1 MVVKLILLASVCGL
15 GPSPEAQGTIRGT
28 VVNASARRIPVA
40 QATVV
45 LRAELGG
52 DLAPLEE
59 TTTDARGRFVF
70 RGLATG
76 SRVYLAGANR
86 AGVHYPG
93 PRVQLTPQHPSAEV
107 EIPVFDAV
115 GEPCPLVIRS
125 QEITVRPQP
134 GALRVTESLTIEN
147 PSATCYV
154 GKPPQEGAEPVTLA
168 LAIPPDFDRATFH
181 KEFFG
186 RRFSVLGGKLVTG
199 IPWPPGQQKVEL
211 TYVVPNGRRRGLW
224 ERSVDLPCSRLR
236 LCVETDKTGEVSC
249 NLPRTS
255 LDPGR
260 QIVFESSAET
270 LPSGYAIRLELGRV
284 PLPAIVYGRWL
295 AVAAL
300 AGLVG
305 WACLVVRRHRAR
317 SSRGGSQP
325 APTASQGDGVSPQE
339 AAGWHSARGRKGAAR
354 RRRKRAA

>member
-1 MVVKLILLASVCGL
+1 MLIDLLILASVCGL
-15 GPSPEAQGTIRGT
+15 GASPEAQGTIRGT
-28 VVNASARRIPVA
+28 VVNASAGRTPVA

-52 DLAPLEE
+52 DLVPLEE

-93 PRVQLTPQHPSAEV
+93 PRVQLTPQHPATEV

-115 GEPCPLVIRS
+115 GEPSPLVIRS

-154 GKPPQEGAEPVTLA
+154 GKPAQEGAEPVTLA
-168 LAIPPDFDRATFH
+168 MAIPPDFERATFH

-236 LCVETDKTGEVSC
+236 LCVETDKTGEVAC

-270 LPSGYAIRLELGRV
+270 LPPGYAIRLELGRV
-284 PLPAIVYGRWL
+284 PLPAVVYGRWL

-317 SSRGGSQP
+317 RSR
-325 APTASQGDGVSPQE
+325 ASPQ
-339 AAGWHSARGRKGAAR
+339 AALASPQAPAGRVSAKAGKRAAR
-354 RRRKRAA
+354 RRHKRAA

>member
-1 MVVKLILLASVCGL
+1 MVVKLILLASVAVAGA
-15 GPSPEAQGTIRGT
+15 SPEAQGTIRGT
-28 VVNASARRIPVA
+28 VVNASARRTPVA

-45 LRAELGG
+45 LRAEAGG
-52 DLAPLEE
+52 DLVPLEE

-70 RGLATG
+70 RRLSTG
-76 SRVYLAGANR
+76 SRGVYLAGANR

-93 PRVQLTPQHPSAEV
+93 PRVQLTPQQPAAEV
-107 EIPVFDAV
+107 ELSVFDVV

-125 QEITVRPQP
+125 QEIIVRPQP

-147 PSATCYV
+147 PSAACYV
-154 GKPPQEGAEPVTLA
+154 GKSPQEGAEPITLA
-168 LAIPPDFDRATFH
+168 LAIPPDFERATFH

-236 LCVETDKTGEVSC
+236 LCVETDKTGEVAC

-255 LDPGR
+255 LDAGR

-270 LPSGYAIRLELGRV
+270 LPPGYAIRLELGRV
-284 PLPAIVYGRWL
+284 PLPAIVYARWG
-295 AVAAL
+295 AVASL
-300 AGLVG
+300 AGLIA
-305 WACLVVRRHRAR
+305 WACFLVRRHRAR
-317 SSRGGSQP
+317 SSRAIS
-325 APTASQGDGVSPQE
+325 E
-339 AAGWHSARGRKGAAR
+339 AAPATPQAPAGCLSPKGRKGAAR
-354 RRRKRAA
+354 RRHKPAA